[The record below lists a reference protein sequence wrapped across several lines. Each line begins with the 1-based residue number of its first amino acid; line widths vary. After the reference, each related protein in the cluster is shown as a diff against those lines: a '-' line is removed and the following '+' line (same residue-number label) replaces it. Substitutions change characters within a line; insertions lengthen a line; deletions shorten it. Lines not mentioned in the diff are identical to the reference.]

1 MLSIVKD
8 VSIEEV
14 VVSTVDPADD
24 VTSLIVV
31 DMNIYA
37 SPASDIVI
45 IKIKIIA
52 ITSLTPRIRIDYRT
66 RLSILLIS

>member
-1 MLSIVKD
+1 

-14 VVSTVDPADD
+14 VVSTVDPADE

-37 SPASDIVI
+37 SPR
-45 IKIKIIA
+45 A
-52 ITSLTPRIRIDYRT
+52 I
-66 RLSILLIS
+66 